1 VTRPFRLADRVR
13 SFRDAFAGVRVLLK
27 SQHNVWIH
35 AVASV
40 AVVTAAGLLGISRL
54 EWCVV
59 LLAMALVWVAEGL
72 NTALELLADAVSPEH
87 HPLVGQAKDV
97 AAAAVLLAA
106 LGAATVGVL
115 VLGPRLLVFLGGAGS

>member
-27 SQHNVWIH
+27 SQHNVWVH

>member
-1 VTRPFRLADRVR
+1 MTRRFRLADRAR
-13 SFRDAFAGVRVLLK
+13 SFSDAFAGVRVLLK

-35 AVASV
+35 AAASV
-40 AVVTAAGLLGISRL
+40 AVVIAAGLLGISRL

-59 LLAMALVWVAEGL
+59 LLAMALVWVAEGF

-106 LGAATVGVL
+106 LGAAAVGVL
-115 VLGPRLLVFLGGAGS
+115 VFGPHLLVLLCGVG

>member
-1 VTRPFRLADRVR
+1 VTRPFRLVDRAR
-13 SFRDAFAGVRVLLK
+13 SFSHAFAGVRVLLR

-35 AVASV
+35 AAASA
-40 AVVTAAGLLGISRL
+40 AVVIAAVLLGISRL
-54 EWCVV
+54 EWCAV

-115 VLGPRLLVFLGGAGS
+115 VFGPRLLVLLGGAG

>member
-115 VLGPRLLVFLGGAGS
+115 VLGPRLLIFLGGAGS